1 MGWNWNLGLRVDDV
15 RALAK
20 GSDSKLWLEGKQPG
34 SQWGVLQAEQCGQE
48 PRVARKL
55 TDIHQDSQ
63 PDVKGAL
70 EDGHGEAV
78 TTISYKSKDEKD

>member
-1 MGWNWNLGLRVDDV
+1 
-15 RALAK
+15 
-20 GSDSKLWLEGKQPG
+20 
-34 SQWGVLQAEQCGQE
+34 
-48 PRVARKL
+48 VARKL